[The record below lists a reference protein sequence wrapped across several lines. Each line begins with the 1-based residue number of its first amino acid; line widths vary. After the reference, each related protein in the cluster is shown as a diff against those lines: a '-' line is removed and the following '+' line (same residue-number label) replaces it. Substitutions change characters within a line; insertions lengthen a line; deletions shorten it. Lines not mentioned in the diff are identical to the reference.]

1 MVTITQLEYI
11 VAVDTCRHFGNAAET
26 CNITQPTLSMQIKKL
41 EEDLD
46 VVIFDR
52 SRNPLIPTDIGK
64 GIIDQARIIL
74 RENKKMTM
82 IIDDYKDDV
91 VGELR
96 IGIIPTIAPYLLP
109 LFIGK
114 FKEKYPDVFLRIEEI
129 TTESIIDKLNRD
141 LIDVGVL
148 VTPIGD
154 HKLIESPL
162 FYEEMLV
169 YSNEG
174 NPVQDKKNISV
185 KELQKQDLLLL
196 NDSHCFRHQILNLCS
211 SLKKAKKNHKFSFEA
226 GSLETIFNIIDKDG
240 GITVIPELS
249 TIDMTEE
256 RFENVQ
262 RIEDMVPLREVSM
275 VYSRHYARSRLSQ
288 ILAEEIKAAVPGK
301 MLRGERGDIVEW
313 K

>member
-11 VAVDTCRHFGNAAET
+11 VAVDTYRHFGKAAEM
-26 CNITQPTLSMQIKKL
+26 CCITQPTLSMQIKKL

-52 SRNPLIPTDIGK
+52 GKQPLTPTDIGK
-64 GIIDQARIIL
+64 CIIDQARVIL
-74 RENKKMTM
+74 RENKKLTM
-82 IIDDYKDDV
+82 IIDDYKEDV
-91 VGELR
+91 GGELK

-109 LFIGK
+109 LFIGG
-114 FKEKYPDVFLRIEEI
+114 FKEKYRNIFLRIEEI
-129 TTESIIDKLNRD
+129 TTESIIDKLSKD
-141 LIDVGVL
+141 LIDVGIL

-154 HKLIESPL
+154 QKLIESPL

-174 NPVQDKKNISV
+174 NPVQNEKKVSV
-185 KELQKQDLLLL
+185 KKLQGQDLLLL

-211 SLKKAKKNHKFSFEA
+211 SISKAEKDHQYSFEA

-240 GITVIPELS
+240 GVTVIPELS

-262 RIEDMVPLREVSM
+262 RIKDMTPLREISM
-275 VYSRHYARSRLSQ
+275 VYSRHYAKSKLSQ
-288 ILAEEIKAAVPGK
+288 ILSEEIKASVPEK
-301 MLRGERGDIVEW
+301 MLRSERGDIVKW
-313 K
+313 R